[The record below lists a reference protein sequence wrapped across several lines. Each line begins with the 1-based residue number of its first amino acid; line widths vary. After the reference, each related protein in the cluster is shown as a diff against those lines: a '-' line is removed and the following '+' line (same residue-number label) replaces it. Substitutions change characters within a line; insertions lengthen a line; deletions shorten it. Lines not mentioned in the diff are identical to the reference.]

1 MSANP
6 ISKEQ
11 WLAHVA
17 QWRASGITRSAYC
30 EQHGLKLHSLIYWNK
45 RVREQAD
52 GGDAKLT
59 LVKAKV
65 AKVTPHQATG
75 MLVLECRNGSKLHLP
90 SSTSASW
97 LGALLGALS

>member
-11 WLAHVA
+11 WLSHVA

-30 EQHGLKLHSLIYWNK
+30 EQHGLKLHSFIYWIK

-52 GGDAKLT
+52 GDVKLT
-59 LVKAKV
+59 LVQGKV
-65 AKVTPHQATG
+65 AMVSPHQAPG
-75 MLVLECRNGSKLHLP
+75 MLVLECPNGSKLHLP
-90 SSTSASW
+90 SSTCASW